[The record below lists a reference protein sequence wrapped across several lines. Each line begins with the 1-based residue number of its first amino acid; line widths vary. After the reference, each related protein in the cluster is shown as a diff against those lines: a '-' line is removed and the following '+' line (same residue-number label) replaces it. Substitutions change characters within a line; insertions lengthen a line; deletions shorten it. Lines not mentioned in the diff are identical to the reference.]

1 MCENFLSLVIWW
13 KAINLLDGRLMVLY
27 VGGYQTQ
34 YRSWSKTEGKHISG
48 MIVGLMMVH
57 WLQDL
62 VGFISLNF
70 LKCNVEKMGEW
81 IVGQGARSWRRE
93 LFR

>member
-1 MCENFLSLVIWW
+1 
-13 KAINLLDGRLMVLY
+13 VLY

-48 MIVGLMMVH
+48 MIVGFTVVH

-62 VGFISLNF
+62 VGFYQFQIF
-70 LKCNVEKMGEW
+70 EMHM
-81 IVGQGARSWRRE
+81 
-93 LFR
+93 